1 MVYRAGGGLIL
12 GHKDMK
18 GFAGEDEDFIGNGG
32 LNQVPMKVNIGVG

>member
-18 GFAGEDEDFIGNGG
+18 GFAGEDEDFIYGG